1 MSNIGLSFDFKEV
14 NSMLRNKSLSEL
26 KESLS
31 YLLLNY
37 AELIEDKNIHEF
49 IADISTL
56 TTLFDKP
63 ASNKPI
69 ATHRGTPKSKTYN
82 PAYSLLGNTL
92 RSIRPLLLTLRR
104 ITIRSLTR

>member
-37 AELIEDKNIHEF
+37 AELIVVIIIDEF
-49 IADISTL
+49 IRFISTL
-56 TTLFDKP
+56 RFVFDML
-63 ASNKPI
+63 ASIKPI
-69 ATHRGTPKSKTYN
+69 ETEGGT
-82 PAYSLLGNTL
+82 L
-92 RSIRPLLLTLRR
+92 
-104 ITIRSLTR
+104 

>member
-37 AELIEDKNIHEF
+37 AELIEDKTIHEF

-56 TTLFDKP
+56 RFVSDML
-63 ASNKPI
+63 ASIKPI
-69 ATHRGTPKSKTYN
+69 ETEGGT
-82 PAYSLLGNTL
+82 L
-92 RSIRPLLLTLRR
+92 
-104 ITIRSLTR
+104 

>member
-26 KESLS
+26 KEGLS

-37 AELIEDKNIHEF
+37 AELIEDKNIREF

-56 TTLFDKP
+56 RFVFDML
-63 ASNKPI
+63 ASIKPI
-69 ATHRGTPKSKTYN
+69 ETEGGT
-82 PAYSLLGNTL
+82 L
-92 RSIRPLLLTLRR
+92 
-104 ITIRSLTR
+104 